1 MRVSGGA
8 SVTNLFPTQKQ
19 NLKRFGRADEG
30 QALVLTALALVVLM
44 LIAGLGVDVG
54 YLRYQKQQMQKA
66 ADAGALAGASAYAY
80 NGNWNAAAVADVNAN
95 GFTTTKTDG
104 TTNGV
109 TITVNSPPK
118 TAGDPFQNQSGYVE
132 VIVSQPQPTFFM
144 RVGNVYSVPVSARS
158 VASAVGPPSGCI
170 YALAPSG
177 SDTFDARG
185 NIGITSSCAIY
196 INSSDSSALDK
207 KGGSGTIKASYI
219 GIVGGCQGSGGS
231 GCTPPA
237 VVSDLSSGQLP
248 VTGIAKFTDPLS
260 SVPTPA
266 RAPGCMNPN
275 PPGGAYTHGTYCTGI
290 SISGSGPYSF
300 APGLYT
306 LVGGLNVT
314 GSPTLTST
322 GGVTFY
328 LTGTP
333 PSYSDYRGVTMH
345 GSETVTFSAPTDSS
359 HGGIPGVLFFQDR
372 SVPTTGAGSTFGGN
386 SAQVYTGALYFPT
399 TQIIYKGT
407 PSLSSMST
415 IMVGWTLE
423 FRGDATL
430 NNYTLLPGSGGP
442 IPGTT
447 LVE

>member
-1 MRVSGGA
+1 
-8 SVTNLFPTQKQ
+8 VTDFFPTQKQ

-30 QALVLTALALVVLM
+30 QALVLTALALVVLLLM
-44 LIAGLGVDVG
+44 AGLGVDVG
-54 YLRYQKQQMQKA
+54 YLRYQKQQLQKA
-66 ADAGALAGASAYAY
+66 ADAGALAGATALAY

-104 TTNGV
+104 PTNGV

-144 RVGNVYSVPVSARS
+144 RVSNVYAVPVSARA
-158 VASAVGPPSGCI
+158 VASAVGSGSGCI
-170 YALAPSG
+170 YALAPSAP
-177 SDTFDARG
+177 DAFDATG
-185 NIGITSSCAIY
+185 AIGLNSSCAIY
-196 INSSDSSALDK
+196 INSSNSSALDT
-207 KGGSGTIKASYI
+207 KGGSGTIKANYI
-219 GIVGGCQGSGGS
+219 GIVGECQG
-231 GCTPPA
+231 GCTPPV

-248 VTGIAKFTDPLS
+248 VTGIAPFTDPLS

-266 RAPGCMNPN
+266 PASGCMNPN
-275 PPGGAYTHGTYCTGI
+275 PPGGAYTAGKYCTGI
-290 SISGSGPYSF
+290 SISGSGSYTF

-306 LVGGLNVT
+306 LFGGLTVN

-333 PSYSDYRGVTMH
+333 PAYSDYSGVTMN
-345 GSETVTFSAPTDSS
+345 GSPIVTFSAPTT
-359 HGGIPGVLFFQDR
+359 GPQAGVLFFQDR
-372 SVPTTGAGSTFGGN
+372 SVPITGAGSTFGGN

-399 TQIIYKGT
+399 TQITYKGT

-415 IMVGWTLE
+415 IMVGWKLE

-430 NNYTLLPGSGGP
+430 SNYTLLSGGGGP
-442 IPGTT
+442 IPGST

>member
-1 MRVSGGA
+1 MRVRGGA
-8 SVTNLFPTQKQ
+8 SVTNLLPTQKQ

-30 QALVLTALALVVLM
+30 QALVLTALALVVLLLM
-44 LIAGLGVDVG
+44 AGLGVDVG

-66 ADAGALAGASAYAY
+66 ADAGALAGATALAY

-144 RVGNVYSVPVSARS
+144 RVSNVYAVPVSARS
-158 VASAVGPPSGCI
+158 VASAVAPGSPCI
-170 YALAPSG
+170 LVLAPSG

-185 NIGITSSCAIY
+185 NIGINSSCAIY
-196 INSSDSSALDK
+196 VNSSDSLALDK
-207 KGGSGTIKASYI
+207 KGGSGTIKANYI

-248 VTGIAKFTDPLS
+248 VTGIAPFTDPLS
-260 SVPTPA
+260 SVPTPT
-266 RAPGCMNPN
+266 RDPICIKNQPVKGTYNP
-275 PPGGAYTHGTYCTGI
+275 GTYCTGI
-290 SISGSGPYSF
+290 SISGSGSYTF

-306 LVGGLNVT
+306 LVGGLSVN

-333 PSYSDYRGVTMH
+333 PGYSDYSGVTMN
-345 GSETVTFSAPTDSS
+345 GSATVTFSAPTT
-359 HGGIPGVLFFQDR
+359 GPQAGILFFQDR

-399 TQIIYKGT
+399 TQITYKGT
-407 PSLSSMST
+407 PSLDSMST

-430 NNYTLLPGSGGP
+430 NNYTLLPGGGGP
-442 IPGTT
+442 IPGAT